1 MLKKYFRKPKR
12 IVVVKS
18 STKYA
23 TEAVT
28 EKCFKKVLFERS
40 LSAAIVKNLK
50 NGQIIHGQIL
60 NTLFLKHSLFSLLLA
75 PLLL

>member
-28 EKCFKKVLFERS
+28 EKCFKKVLFERG

-50 NGQIIHGQIL
+50 NIF
-60 NTLFLKHSLFSLLLA
+60 NRVYSWTNS
-75 PLLL
+75 

>member
-12 IVVVKS
+12 IVVVKSS

-28 EKCFKKVLFERS
+28 EKCFKKVLFERG

-50 NGQIIHGQIL
+50 NIF
-60 NTLFLKHSLFSLLLA
+60 NRVYSWTNS
-75 PLLL
+75 